1 MDTAKKTLDS
11 VLGAGTAVLEKAR
24 ELPAKMHLPQAIVDL
39 PAKFDLP
46 ERFTDLQA
54 KVQAVPAKIQER
66 VGEYVTLPQSIKV
79 GPVDLRDLPAT
90 LQSYAAKGTERA
102 LGLVGETR
110 EFLKNIKVAPVTV
123 GTNGTA
129 KAKAPAKKAA
139 AKPRT
144 AKKAAVTPVTTAE

>member
-1 MDTAKKTLDS
+1 METARKTLDQ

-24 ELPAKMHLPQAIVDL
+24 ELPQKLDL
-39 PAKFDLP
+39 S
-46 ERFTDLQA
+46 ERFGDLQN

-66 VGEYVTLPQSIKV
+66 VSDFVTLPQAIKV

-110 EFLKNIKVAPVTV
+110 EFLKSNVKFAPIKLTS
-123 GTNGTA
+123 NGNG
-129 KAKAPAKKAA
+129 KAKTAAKKPA

-144 AKKAAVTPVTTAE
+144 AKKATVATATPAE